1 MKRATVKLT
10 GESPLLMHS
19 DRSSDPLSSDAR
31 WLSEIAKK
39 RTKSDD
45 EVAELARREWHCSI
59 YRSKERPFLPVD
71 NLHSCLYAAA
81 KRRKEGPIFAGS
93 VIVERATFHVL
104 DAPDIEDWTCD
115 TLWEISQ
122 NPKDERSWVDRRSVR
137 VGQSR
142 VQRTRAIF
150 HKWSVDVVLLLD
162 DSPSTG
168 AQAVDIGLLQ
178 QWLLIAGSSI
188 GLGDYRPQKGG
199 LFGRFTHQE
208 NAAD

>member
-1 MKRATVKLT
+1 MKRTAVKLT

-19 DRSSDPLSSDAR
+19 DRSSDPLSPDAR

-39 RTKSDD
+39 RSKSDD

-59 YRSKERPFLPVD
+59 YRSKDRPFIPVD

-122 NPKDERSWVDRRSVR
+122 DPKDGRSWVDRRSVR

-142 VQRTRAIF
+142 LQRTRAVF
-150 HKWSVDVVLLLD
+150 HKWAVDVVLLLD

-199 LFGRFTHQE
+199 LFGRFTHRE
-208 NAAD
+208 IAD